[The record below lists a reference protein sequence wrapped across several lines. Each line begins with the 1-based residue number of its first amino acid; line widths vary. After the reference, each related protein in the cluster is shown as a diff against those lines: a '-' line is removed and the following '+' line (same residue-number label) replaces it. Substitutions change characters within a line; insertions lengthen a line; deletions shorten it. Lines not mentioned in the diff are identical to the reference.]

1 LNIEILQTSI
11 ETAWE
16 VSLLIP
22 ELVNPHP
29 ANEYHHRMDG
39 KTSLC
44 LVAYLEGRPAGFKV
58 GYDKF
63 GDGSFYTWMGGVV
76 PAYRRNHIA
85 KALADAQEAWAAMQG
100 FNSIILKTRNR
111 HQAMLIFALSNGF
124 SITGVEPMET
134 LEEYRI
140 VLKKKISV

>member
-1 LNIEILQTSI
+1 MNIEIIRTSI

-29 ANEYHHRMDG
+29 SKEYHHRMEG

-44 LVAYLEGRPAGFKV
+44 LVAYVEEQLAGFKV

-85 KALADAQEAWAAMQG
+85 KALADAQEAWAARQG
-100 FNSIILKTRNR
+100 FKSIILKTRNR
-111 HQAMLIFALSNGF
+111 HKAMLLFALSNGF
-124 SITGVEPMET
+124 SITGVEPRET

-140 VLKKKISV
+140 VLGKGIEG

>member
-1 LNIEILQTSI
+1 
-11 ETAWE
+11 
-16 VSLLIP
+16 
-22 ELVNPHP
+22 
-29 ANEYHHRMDG
+29 MDG

-76 PAYRRNHIA
+76 SAYRRNHIA

-111 HQAMLIFALSNGF
+111 HKAMLIFALSNGF
-124 SITGVEPMET
+124 SITSVEPMET